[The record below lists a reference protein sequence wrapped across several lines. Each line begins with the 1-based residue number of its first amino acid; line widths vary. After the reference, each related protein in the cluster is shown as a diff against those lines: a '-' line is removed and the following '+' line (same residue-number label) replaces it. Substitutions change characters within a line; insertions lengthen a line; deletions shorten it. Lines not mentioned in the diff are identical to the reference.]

1 MRTIINVLAG
11 SALALVLT
19 APLAASA
26 QPGEEAAET
35 MSESV
40 PAPEGGHGG
49 AEQGHG
55 AGHHGAHHPAE
66 PPPPINWYEWHP
78 GKDLHGGELAPD
90 EEPMPPGMLFALI
103 NFAIFVGI
111 LVKAA
116 GPKLVGFLR
125 GRHETVKTALEEA
138 AALRAEARA
147 KLDEYNRRI
156 AGIDEEVS
164 ALMQEIRTD
173 AEAERDH
180 ILTQART
187 QAEAMKKEAQSRIE
201 SEIAR
206 ARLTLERE
214 VVSAAVSAAQDV
226 LRQRTTPEDQAR
238 LFDGFIA
245 NLVATGTGG
254 SGGSGG
260 PSGGKRSRRGTVD
273 EEWGQ

>member
-1 MRTIINVLAG
+1 MRSIINVLAG
-11 SALALVLT
+11 SALALVLA
-19 APLAASA
+19 APLAAIA

-35 MSESV
+35 VSESM
-40 PAPEGGHGG
+40 PPPEGGHGG
-49 AEQGHG
+49 AEAGHG

-66 PPPPINWYEWHP
+66 PPPPINWFQWHF
-78 GKDLHGGELAPD
+78 GKDQHGGTLSAE
-90 EEPMPPGMLFALI
+90 EEPMAPGMLFALI

-116 GPKLVGFLR
+116 GPKLVGYLR

-164 ALMQEIRTD
+164 TLMQEIRSD

-214 VVSAAVSAAQDV
+214 VVSAAVSAAQEV

-245 NLVATGTGG
+245 NLVATSTGG
-254 SGGSGG
+254 PGG
-260 PSGGKRSRRGTVD
+260 SGGKRSRRGTVD
-273 EEWGQ
+273 EEWGK

>member
-1 MRTIINVLAG
+1 MRPIITMLAG
-11 SALALVLT
+11 SAFALVLA
-19 APLAASA
+19 APLAVSA
-26 QPGEEAAET
+26 QSGEEAAEPAA
-35 MSESV
+35 EDV
-40 PAPEGGHGG
+40 PPPEGGHGG

-55 AGHHGAHHPAE
+55 AGHGGHHKAE
-66 PPPPINWYEWHP
+66 PPPSINWFAWHY
-78 GKDLHGGELAPD
+78 GKDLKGGTLAAD
-90 EEPMPPGMLFALI
+90 EEPMAPGLLFALI
-103 NFAIFVGI
+103 NFAIFAGI

-116 GPKLVGFLR
+116 GPKLTAYLR

-156 AGIDEEVS
+156 AGIDEEVTT
-164 ALMQEIRTD
+164 LMQEIRGE
-173 AEAERDH
+173 AEAERDY

-187 QAEAMKKEAQSRIE
+187 QAEAMTKEAQARIE

-226 LRQRTTPEDQAR
+226 LRQRTTPEDQGR

-254 SGGSGG
+254 PGSSGAPG
-260 PSGGKRSRRGTVD
+260 GGKRARRGTVD

>member
-1 MRTIINVLAG
+1 MRSIINVLAG
-11 SALALVLT
+11 SALALVLAT
-19 APLAASA
+19 PLAASA

-35 MSESV
+35 ASESM

-49 AEQGHG
+49 AEEGHG
-55 AGHHGAHHPAE
+55 AGHGGHHKAG
-66 PPPPINWYEWHP
+66 PPPPINWFQWHF
-78 GKDLHGGELAPD
+78 GKDQHGGALSAE
-90 EEPMPPGMLFALI
+90 EEPMAPGLLFALI

-116 GPKLVGFLR
+116 GPKLVGYLR

-156 AGIDEEVS
+156 AGIDEEVTT
-164 ALMQEIRTD
+164 LMQEIRGE
-173 AEAERDH
+173 AEAERDY

-187 QAEAMKKEAQSRIE
+187 QAEAMKKEAQARIE

-245 NLVATGTGG
+245 NLVATGTSG

-260 PSGGKRSRRGTVD
+260 PGGGKRSRRGTVD